1 MFMTVVIVAIN
12 VVIVIV
18 AVVVI
23 VVVFI
28 TIVVMHRRHRRCHH
42 HFSSIGVLGEGVQRQ
57 TDKSRAGRHVGRGA
71 DGRDGHERWE

>member
-1 MFMTVVIVAIN
+1 MAIN
-12 VVIVIV
+12 IVLVIV

-23 VVVFI
+23 IGVFI

-57 TDKSRAGRHVGRGA
+57 TDKSRAGRHVGREA
-71 DGRDGHERWE
+71 DGKDGHEGGE